1 MSMQAITPIILRM
14 DSPNTLQRVYAKQN
28 DKLSRYIVASLAC
41 GAAAWTPPEGVAG
54 AIRFSKPDGSAGF
67 YDTAEDGTD
76 AIALSG
82 ATVKMYLAEQV
93 LTVPGEVAMEINFY
107 TAAGAKLTSFGWTL
121 VVKPSAVPD
130 SAIQSTDYYNA
141 LTAQIAKAL
150 EYKNAAAASATAAAA
165 SAEEAASTL
174 ASAVKSVDGVTPD
187 DAGDVAL
194 NAQNETG
201 TSGIWSYRK
210 WGDGVYECWGSK
222 TCTGTTAT
230 AWGSL
235 FALECDMPDYP
246 IEFVDNPNVQI
257 SVILNSTTGC
267 WPAGYSAGS
276 KTNCGQVALVRPT
289 SAFINAVVKIYAR
302 GRWK

>member
-14 DSPNTLQRVYAKQN
+14 DSPNILQRVYAKQN

-54 AIRFSKPDGSAGF
+54 AIRFKKPDGTAGF
-67 YDTAEDGTD
+67 YDAAEDGTD
-76 AIALSG
+76 AIAMSG

-121 VVKPSAVPD
+121 VVKPSVVPD
-130 SAIQSTDYYNA
+130 SAIQSTDYYNTM
-141 LTAQIAKAL
+141 TAQIAKAL

-210 WGDGVYECWGSK
+210 WGDGVYECWGSPP
-222 TCTGTTAT
+222 CPGPPAP
-230 AWGSL
+230 AGGSL

-289 SAFINAVVKIYAR
+289 SAFINAAVKIYAR

>member
-1 MSMQAITPIILRM
+1 MSMQAIIPIILRM

-54 AIRFSKPDGSAGF
+54 AIRYKKPDGTAGF

-107 TAAGAKLTSFGWTL
+107 TEAGAKLTSFGWTL

-130 SAIQSTDYYNA
+130 SAIQSTDYYNT

-165 SAEEAASTL
+165 SAAAAASSAEGAASTL
-174 ASAVKSVDGVTPD
+174 AAAVKSVNGMTPD
-187 DAGDVAL
+187 ETGNVAL
-194 NAQNETG
+194 IKQMSINVKDYTPNWQTG
-201 TSGIWSYRK
+201 AGPLYFWYVTTWEALGIQRANVVGAYFGT
-210 WGDGVYECWGSK
+210 WGG
-222 TCTGTTAT
+222 
-230 AWGSL
+230 
-235 FALECDMPDYP
+235 F
-246 IEFVDNPNVQI
+246 
-257 SVILNSTTGC
+257 NSTVMPEVMLSPNG
-267 WPAGYSAGS
+267 
-276 KTNCGQVALVRPT
+276 VALVATTNTWACT
-289 SAFINAVVKIYAR
+289 SLEIVICYV
-302 GRWK
+302 

>member
-54 AIRFSKPDGSAGF
+54 AIRFKKPDGTAGF

-121 VVKPSAVPD
+121 VVKPSVVPD
-130 SAIQSTDYYNA
+130 SAIQSTDYYNT

-150 EYKNAAAASATAAAA
+150 EYKNAAAASATAAAV
-165 SAEEAASTL
+165 SAEEAAATL
-174 ASAVKSVDGVTPD
+174 ASAVKSVNGVAPD
-187 DAGDVAL
+187 STGNVEIAA
-194 NAQNETG
+194 EYEMG
-201 TSGIWSYRK
+201 TSGIWTYRK
-210 WGDGVYECWGSK
+210 YTNGDYECWGSQ

-289 SAFINAVVKIYAR
+289 SAFINAAVKIYAR

>member
-54 AIRFSKPDGSAGF
+54 AVRYKKPDGTAGF

-130 SAIQSTDYYNA
+130 SAIQSTDYYNT

-165 SAEEAASTL
+165 SAEEAAATL
-174 ASAVKSVDGVTPD
+174 ASAVKSVNGVAPD
-187 DAGDVAL
+187 STGNVEIAA
-194 NAQNETG
+194 EYEMG
-201 TSGIWSYRK
+201 TSGIWTYRK
-210 WGDGVYECWGSK
+210 YTNGDYECWGSQ

-257 SVILNSTTGC
+257 NVILNSTTGC

-289 SAFINAVVKIYAR
+289 SAFINAAVKIYAR

>member
-54 AIRFSKPDGSAGF
+54 AIRFKKPDGTAGF

-76 AIALSG
+76 AIAMSG

-121 VVKPSAVPD
+121 IVKPSAVPD
-130 SAIQSTDYYNA
+130 SAIQSTDYYNT

-165 SAEEAASTL
+165 SAEDAAATL
-174 ASAVKSVDGVTPD
+174 ASAVKSVNGVAPD
-187 DAGDVAL
+187 STGNVEIAA
-194 NAQNETG
+194 EYEMG
-201 TSGIWSYRK
+201 TSGIWTYRK
-210 WGDGVYECWGSK
+210 YTSGEYECWGSQ
-222 TCTGTTAT
+222 TFSGTANA
-230 AWGSL
+230 AWGTM
-235 FALECDMPDYP
+235 FVLECEMPDYP
-246 IEFVDNPNVQI
+246 ITFAGYPVVLRDVIPN
-257 SVILNSTTGC
+257 NAAGC
-267 WPAGYSAGS
+267 WVAGYGAGS
-276 KTNCGQVALVRPT
+276 QTNCGTVGLVRPT
-289 SAFINAVVKIYAR
+289 SMQISAAIKIYAS

>member
-54 AIRFSKPDGSAGF
+54 AIRYKKPDGTAGF

-76 AIALSG
+76 AIAMSG

-121 VVKPSAVPD
+121 VVKPSVVPD
-130 SAIQSTDYYNA
+130 TTIQSTDYYNT

-150 EYKNAAAASATAAAA
+150 EYKNAAAASASAAAV
-165 SAEEAASTL
+165 SAEEAAATL
-174 ASAVKSVDGVTPD
+174 ASAVKSVNGVTPG
-187 DAGDVAL
+187 DAGNVTLIKRASINVKDYTPSWQMGGGSTYFWYVTTWTNLGIQRDRVVGAYFGTWSGFNSNEMPELMLAPSGVAL
-194 NAQNETG
+194 LAPVST
-201 TSGIWSYRK
+201 W
-210 WGDGVYECWGSK
+210 
-222 TCTGTTAT
+222 TCT
-230 AWGSL
+230 SL
-235 FALECDMPDYP
+235 E
-246 IEFVDNPNVQI
+246 I
-257 SVILNSTTGC
+257 VIC
-267 WPAGYSAGS
+267 Y
-276 KTNCGQVALVRPT
+276 V
-289 SAFINAVVKIYAR
+289 
-302 GRWK
+302 

>member
-54 AIRFSKPDGSAGF
+54 AIRYKKPDGTAGF

-76 AIALSG
+76 AIAMSG

-121 VVKPSAVPD
+121 VVKPSVVPD
-130 SAIQSTDYYNA
+130 SAIQSTDYYNT

-165 SAEEAASTL
+165 SAAAAASSAEGAASTL
-174 ASAVKSVDGVTPD
+174 ASAVKSVNGLLPD
-187 DAGDVAL
+187 EAGNVAL
-194 NAQNETG
+194 IKRMSIDVKDYTPNWQTG
-201 TSGIWSYRK
+201 AGPTYFWYVTNWTSLGISRDQVVGAFFGT
-210 WGDGVYECWGSK
+210 WGG
-222 TCTGTTAT
+222 
-230 AWGSL
+230 
-235 FALECDMPDYP
+235 F
-246 IEFVDNPNVQI
+246 
-257 SVILNSTTGC
+257 NSTVIPTVMLSPNG
-267 WPAGYSAGS
+267 
-276 KTNCGQVALVRPT
+276 VALVATTNTWTCT
-289 SAFINAVVKIYAR
+289 SLEIVICYV
-302 GRWK
+302 

>member
-41 GAAAWTPPEGVAG
+41 GAAAWTPPGGVAG
-54 AIRFSKPDGSAGF
+54 AIRYKKPDGTAGF

-130 SAIQSTDYYNA
+130 SAIQSTDYYNT

-165 SAEEAASTL
+165 SAEEAAATI
-174 ASAVKSVDGVTPD
+174 ASAVKSVNGLTPD
-187 DAGDVAL
+187 EAGNVAL
-194 NAQNETG
+194 IKQMSINVKDYTPNWQTG
-201 TSGIWSYRK
+201 AGPLYFWYVTTWEALGIQRANVVGAYFGT
-210 WGDGVYECWGSK
+210 WGG
-222 TCTGTTAT
+222 
-230 AWGSL
+230 
-235 FALECDMPDYP
+235 F
-246 IEFVDNPNVQI
+246 
-257 SVILNSTTGC
+257 NSTVMPEVMLSPTG
-267 WPAGYSAGS
+267 
-276 KTNCGQVALVRPT
+276 VALVATTNTWACT
-289 SAFINAVVKIYAR
+289 SLEIVICYV
-302 GRWK
+302 

>member
-14 DSPNTLQRVYAKQN
+14 DSPNTLQRVFAKQN

-54 AIRFSKPDGSAGF
+54 AIRYKKPDGTAGF

-76 AIALSG
+76 AIAMSG

-121 VVKPSAVPD
+121 VVKPSVIPD
-130 SAIQSTDYYNA
+130 SAIQSTDYYNT

-150 EYKNAAAASATAAAA
+150 EYKNAAAASAAAAAA
-165 SAEEAASTL
+165 SAGEAAATL
-174 ASAVKSVDGVTPD
+174 ASAVKSVNGIAPD
-187 DAGDVAL
+187 STGNVELTA
-194 NAQNETG
+194 EYEIG
-201 TSGIWSYRK
+201 TSGIWTYCK
-210 WGDGVYECWGSK
+210 HANGLYECWGSQSCSGL
-222 TCTGTTAT
+222 TSA
-230 AWGSL
+230 AWGTM
-235 FALECDMPDYP
+235 FVLECEIPDYP
-246 IEFVDNPNVQI
+246 ITFTDYPVVLRDVVPN
-257 SVILNSTTGC
+257 NAAGC
-267 WPAGYSAGS
+267 WLAGYGAGS
-276 KTNCGQVALVRPT
+276 KTNCGPVGLVRPT
-289 SAFINAVVKIYAR
+289 SMQINVAVKIYAR